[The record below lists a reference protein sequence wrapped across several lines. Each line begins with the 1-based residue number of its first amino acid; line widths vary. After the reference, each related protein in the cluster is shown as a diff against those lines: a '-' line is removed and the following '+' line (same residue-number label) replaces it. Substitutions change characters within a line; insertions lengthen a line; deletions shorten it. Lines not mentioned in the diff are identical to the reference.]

1 MNRVIVH
8 SDINHCYAQL
18 EEMRHPALRRVP
30 MAVGGS
36 AEKRHGIILAK
47 NDLAKAA
54 GVVTGESLNEARRK
68 CPDLLIVRPDYEVYM
83 DCTEQIKAVY
93 RRYTDRVESFGLD
106 EAWFDLTGTRRLN
119 GDPVAL
125 ANRIQKEVYQRFGIR
140 VSMGISWNK
149 VFAKLG
155 SDLDKNMG
163 FTVIT
168 PENYRRLV
176 WPLPLEKL
184 IMIGR
189 HTQIKLNAMGLFTIG
204 DLALTDGVAVAR
216 RLGKNGTM
224 LWRCARGFDASPVLR
239 SGYEEMPKSVGNSK
253 TLVHDV
259 TTLEQLHQV
268 CRILCESTAA
278 RLRAG
283 RLRGRVV
290 SLALRGTNLR
300 WKGSRQLRL
309 PQPTDL
315 AADLYSAVQALI
327 ARQQLQHISLRSVGV
342 QVTDLVA
349 DCGFDQPGLFSDPD
363 SRQRQRSL
371 EKAVSE
377 IRSRYGSDK
386 CRMASLETDPELTDF
401 DPLGRLHQVH
411 PVGFLRGPS
420 RG

>member
-149 VFAKLG
+149 VFEYFG
-155 SDLDKNMG
+155 YDLDK
-163 FTVIT
+163 
-168 PENYRRLV
+168 
-176 WPLPLEKL
+176 
-184 IMIGR
+184 
-189 HTQIKLNAMGLFTIG
+189 
-204 DLALTDGVAVAR
+204 
-216 RLGKNGTM
+216 
-224 LWRCARGFDASPVLR
+224 
-239 SGYEEMPKSVGNSK
+239 
-253 TLVHDV
+253 
-259 TTLEQLHQV
+259 
-268 CRILCESTAA
+268 
-278 RLRAG
+278 
-283 RLRGRVV
+283 
-290 SLALRGTNLR
+290 
-300 WKGSRQLRL
+300 
-309 PQPTDL
+309 
-315 AADLYSAVQALI
+315 
-327 ARQQLQHISLRSVGV
+327 
-342 QVTDLVA
+342 
-349 DCGFDQPGLFSDPD
+349 
-363 SRQRQRSL
+363 
-371 EKAVSE
+371 
-377 IRSRYGSDK
+377 
-386 CRMASLETDPELTDF
+386 
-401 DPLGRLHQVH
+401 
-411 PVGFLRGPS
+411 
-420 RG
+420 